1 MLEIYNNIIV
11 FILMNSIVAFSA
23 FQFLK
28 VFNFKSF
35 ADNILT
41 FALLFCSQI
50 VLTQIILG
58 LFNKLILINLIALNL
73 IILLLTLLFLRKK
86 TPPEA
91 LKFSLTS
98 DLLRNKTI
106 IFIISCIIG
115 FGVVKTFVNLINA
128 PFGWDSLNYHFTFP
142 VEWLKN
148 ANLINPIV
156 INCDPSPSYYP
167 INGSLLFLWLILPF
181 KNVFLADL
189 GQVPFFILCFI
200 AVFSIARKIGVSKDY
215 AFLSAAL
222 FVTIPNF
229 FRQLEIAYV
238 DIILTAFF
246 LITLNFLLLLNEN
259 FRLKNLLI
267 SAIGLGLFFGT
278 KTIAIPFGAIMSIFF
293 VLILIRQ
300 RDYKKAILY
309 LIIFSTI
316 ITLLGGFSYIR
327 SFLLTKNFLYPASIK
342 IFGRTVMKGV
352 LDMSYY
358 RAYYIPRDYS
368 IEKLLFHEGLGLQTI
383 LLVLPA
389 MFLSI
394 PLTLIKNRPKSNI
407 IFAYLLVMPLL
418 LYLVFR
424 YIIPL
429 TTSRYLYSA
438 LGLGLIISFY
448 SLELLKINKKVIYS
462 LAVICIIVSLIE
474 LAGRRE
480 ICYSLLFTGLAW
492 ATIVIYSA
500 NIIHLD
506 RKIKLVSCG
515 IFFLLF
521 ILGLGL
527 IQRNYLQNEFSRY
540 ITPKMAKPRFWPDA
554 AYAWDWLNKNTSG
567 NNIAYVGRPVPFPL
581 YGTNLKNDVFY
592 VSVNKIDPARL
603 EYFPDAYYQ
612 RRYDFS
618 DFHRNLKEKG
628 NYRGDADYSVWC
640 DNLSHRHSDYLFVYS
655 LHQTNQIE
663 FPIED
668 AWAKANPGK
677 FMPVFVNDTV
687 HIYKILK

>member
-28 VFNFKSF
+28 VFNFKSL

-41 FALLFCSQI
+41 FALLFCSQV

-58 LFNKLILINLIALNL
+58 IFNKLMLINLIILNL

-389 MFLSI
+389 MFLSV
-394 PLTLIKNRPKSNI
+394 PLTFIKNRSKLNI

-429 TTSRYLYSA
+429 TTSRYL
-438 LGLGLIISFY
+438 
-448 SLELLKINKKVIYS
+448 
-462 LAVICIIVSLIE
+462 
-474 LAGRRE
+474 
-480 ICYSLLFTGLAW
+480 
-492 ATIVIYSA
+492 
-500 NIIHLD
+500 
-506 RKIKLVSCG
+506 
-515 IFFLLF
+515 
-521 ILGLGL
+521 
-527 IQRNYLQNEFSRY
+527 
-540 ITPKMAKPRFWPDA
+540 
-554 AYAWDWLNKNTSG
+554 
-567 NNIAYVGRPVPFPL
+567 
-581 YGTNLKNDVFY
+581 
-592 VSVNKIDPARL
+592 
-603 EYFPDAYYQ
+603 
-612 RRYDFS
+612 
-618 DFHRNLKEKG
+618 
-628 NYRGDADYSVWC
+628 
-640 DNLSHRHSDYLFVYS
+640 
-655 LHQTNQIE
+655 
-663 FPIED
+663 
-668 AWAKANPGK
+668 
-677 FMPVFVNDTV
+677 
-687 HIYKILK
+687 